1 MIKSKNWYNAV
12 IETVNNNYFIELEK
26 VWTKKYSFN
35 VYSEGDCIWTLKYK
49 IEKLKKWKFT
59 ECILDFL
66 NAFKIKDFSFM
77 DY

>member
-26 VWTKKYSFN
+26 IWTKKYNFS
-35 VYSEGDCIWTLKYK
+35 VYSEWDCIWTLKYR
-49 IEKLKKWKFT
+49 IDKLKKWKFT

-66 NAFKIKDFSFM
+66 NAFKIRDFSFM

>member
-1 MIKSKNWYNAV
+1 MAKSKNWYNAV
-12 IETVNNNYFIELEK
+12 LETAKNNYFIELEK
-26 VWTKKYSFN
+26 VWLKKYRFSA
-35 VYSEGDCIWTLKYK
+35 YSEGDEIWTLNYK

-66 NAFKIKDFSFM
+66 NAFKIKDFQFM

>member
-1 MIKSKNWYNAV
+1 MTKSKKWYNAV

-26 VWTKKYSFN
+26 IWLKKYRFN
-35 VYSEGDCIWTLKYK
+35 AYSEWDLIWTLNYK

-59 ECILDFL
+59 DCILDFL
-66 NAFKIKDFSFM
+66 NAFKIKDFKFM

>member
-1 MIKSKNWYNAV
+1 MTKSKNWYNAV

-26 VWTKKYSFN
+26 IWTKKYKFSAF
-35 VYSEGDCIWTLKYK
+35 SEGDEIWTLNYK
-49 IEKLKKWKFT
+49 IEKLKKGKFT
-59 ECILDFL
+59 ECIIDFL